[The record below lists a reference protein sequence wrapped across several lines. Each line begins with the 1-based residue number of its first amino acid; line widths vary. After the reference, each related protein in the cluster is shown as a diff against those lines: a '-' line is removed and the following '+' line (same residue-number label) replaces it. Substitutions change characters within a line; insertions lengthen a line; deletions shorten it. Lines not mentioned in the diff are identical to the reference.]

1 MRILGYLESATIEA
15 GIMILM
21 LEDNLDRIERFT
33 KSVDLID
40 SSLRLIIWRN
50 AKTMIKEVKN
60 FLPVARLI
68 SLDHDLEPEIGEVD
82 DPGDGYEVS
91 KFLAVLRPICPVII
105 HSSNRT
111 RSDWMMGEFDLGGWE
126 PKRVAPIG
134 DDWIESYWQVIAK
147 DLLGNK

>member
-111 RSDWMMGEFDLGGWE
+111 RSDWMIGEFDLGGWDT
-126 PKRVAPIG
+126 KRVAPIG

>member
-1 MRILGYLESATIEA
+1 MRMLGYLESATIEA

-50 AKTMIKEVKN
+50 ANTMIKEVKI

-68 SLDHDLEPEIGEVD
+68 SLDHDLEPEIGEVE

-111 RSDWMMGEFDLGGWE
+111 RSDWMIGEFDLGGWDT
-126 PKRVAPIG
+126 KRVAPIG

-147 DLLGNK
+147 DLLGKK